1 MKKRA
6 LKIAKDVRR
15 EGTFPGHVVYGTSP
29 LLVRAS
35 NIIEE
40 LVEHIEDLENP
51 IMQAIG
57 TAFAKPQPK
66 EWQYL
71 TDDEIKEIIG
81 SYGEPRNGLG
91 AYTREL
97 FDKIEAKIREK
108 NESQKTQATS
118 SN

>member
-1 MKKRA
+1 VHLTGVEEMKKRA

-51 IMQAIG
+51 IMQAISQ
-57 TAFAKPQPK
+57 AFGASQ

-81 SYGEPRNGLG
+81 SYGEPRDGLG
-91 AYTREL
+91 IYTRGL

-108 NESQKTQATS
+108 NEKS
-118 SN
+118 